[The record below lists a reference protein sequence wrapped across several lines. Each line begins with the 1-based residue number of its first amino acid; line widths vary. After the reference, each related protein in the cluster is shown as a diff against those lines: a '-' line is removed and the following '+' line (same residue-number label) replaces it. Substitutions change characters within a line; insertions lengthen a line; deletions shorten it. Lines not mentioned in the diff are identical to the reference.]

1 MKIGLLGQFGS
12 GNTGNDGSLEAML
25 QLLNRT
31 CPDAQLVCIC
41 SQPEIIARNFQIDA
55 RPVAQALP
63 SNRLLAAINEALM
76 HYPRRAAG
84 FGAAFA
90 LARRLD
96 LIIVPGTGILDDF
109 NENPF
114 GWPFTM
120 LRWSLAAKLAGT
132 RLAFV
137 SIGAGPVRHPL
148 SRFFIRQASSLSPF
162 RSYRDRISHDFMK
175 GLGVDSRRDFVSA
188 DIAFA
193 LPPAPDENRNGDD
206 RRVGIGVMTYRGWRK
221 SEEDGA
227 AIYADYLG
235 KMTALIG
242 NLLAA
247 GRQVRLLIGDKGDME
262 AAKDIL
268 ARLAPEVA
276 ENVVFEPSGSL
287 HELMDQIARTDIV
300 VASRY
305 HNIVCALA
313 MKRPAISVA
322 YASKNDALL
331 RDTGLDAFCHHIESF
346 DPQTVLSQIDSM
358 FEERERLIESVTAGV
373 ERYRDRLAQQEETL
387 RSTFFDRVRQP
398 A

>member
-1 MKIGLLGQFGS
+1 
-12 GNTGNDGSLEAML
+12 
-25 QLLNRT
+25 
-31 CPDAQLVCIC
+31 
-41 SQPEIIARNFQIDA
+41 
-55 RPVAQALP
+55 
-63 SNRLLAAINEALM
+63 M
-76 HYPRRAAG
+76 HYPRRAVG
-84 FGAAFA
+84 FGAAFL

-162 RSYRDRISHDFMK
+162 RSYRDQVSHDFMK

-193 LPPAPDENRNGDD
+193 LPTAPESQLDENRLGESQ
-206 RRVGIGVMTYRGWRK
+206 RVGIGVMTYRGWRK
-221 SEEDGA
+221 SAEDGA
-227 AIYADYLG
+227 AIYDGYLG

-247 GRQVRLLIGDKGDME
+247 GRKVRLLIGDKGDME

-268 ARLAPEVA
+268 ARLGPEEA
-276 ENVVFEPSGSL
+276 EKVIFEPSASL
-287 HELMDQIARTDIV
+287 HDLMDQIARTDIV

-331 RDTGLDAFCHHIESF
+331 HDSGLDAFCHHIESF
-346 DPQTVLSQIDSM
+346 DPQTVLSQIDGM
-358 FEERERLIESVTAGV
+358 FEERERLVAGVETGV

-387 RSTFFDRVRQP
+387 RAAFFENIRQP